1 MFRYFRTVFLSA
13 IIFTTTFIP
22 AYASR
27 FALIIGNGDY
37 QHVPSLR
44 NPVNDA
50 NDIAAILKTL
60 GFQVVV
66 KHNADK
72 KTMVK
77 AMQDFGKQLI
87 HGGVGLF
94 YFSGH
99 GLQNKNNNYLVPVD
113 AKINSEADIE
123 FEGFNANRVLAHM
136 EQAKNGVNL
145 VILDASRNNP
155 YKTTT
160 LKSLRKGL
168 AKMDSPSGTLIAF
181 ATAPNKPSWGGSLEE
196 RNSVYTK
203 HLLAALLRSAHWS
216 VPDLFIDVRDKV
228 MEETKDKEVQQV
240 PWESISLRKR
250 FCFGTCGSG
259 NEDLGQQRAELERQR
274 IELERQRA
282 LLEREKSRQKEEAI
296 LTEQGRLKAE
306 AELAEQSPQK
316 TELARLKAEPK
327 LQAEESRQ
335 SEEAGLKA
343 EKERLARKSEKREL
357 AQKLRECEKHFQ
369 ANRLTAGKGGIAL
382 ACYQWVLKKDPK
394 NAQALT
400 GLKNLEAHYITGIKR
415 AFFKGQRNKAKQYLA
430 ILRKVNPQSSKLLIL
445 ETQLLTLSLSN
456 RYSNN
461 GNGTVTDNKKGLIW
475 LKNANCFGEQNW
487 KMAMQSAAKL
497 AHGRCLLRDGS
508 RQGMWR
514 LPTKDEWEAMI
525 DKKYV
530 EKNNYSQPAISNAA
544 GTGKWTEGD
553 AFSGVQAS
561 DYWSSTT
568 DAGNDSR
575 AWSVY
580 LDYGYVGSNDKAYTY
595 YVWPVR
601 DKQ

>member
-1 MFRYFRTVFLSA
+1 MFCYFRTVFLSA

-37 QHVPSLR
+37 QHIPKLHH
-44 NPVNDA
+44 PVNDA
-50 NDIAAILKTL
+50 HDMGAILKTL

-66 KHNADK
+66 KRNADK

-77 AMQDFGKQLI
+77 AVQDLGKQLS

-99 GLQNKNNNYLVPVD
+99 GLQSKNLNYLVPVD
-113 AKINSEADIE
+113 ALINSEADIE
-123 FEGFNANRVLAHM
+123 FEGFDANRVLAQM
-136 EQAKNGVNL
+136 EQAKNEVNF
-145 VILDASRNNP
+145 VILDTSQDNP
-155 YKTTT
+155 YKTSTFKG
-160 LKSLRKGL
+160 LLRNGL
-168 AKMDSPSGTLIAF
+168 AKMDSPPGTLIAF
-181 ATAPNKPSWGGSLEE
+181 ATAPNKPSWAGKLEE

-228 MEETKDKEVQQV
+228 MEETKDKKVPQA

-250 FCFGTCGSG
+250 FCFGTCASSHK
-259 NEDLGQQRAELERQR
+259 DLGLQRAELERQR

-296 LTEQGRLKAE
+296 LTEQTKLKVE
-306 AELAEQSPQK
+306 PELAEQSPQK
-316 TELARLKAEPK
+316 TSLAKLKAE
-327 LQAEESRQ
+327 QSRQ

-343 EKERLARKSEKREL
+343 EQERLARQEESEKREV

-369 ANRLTAGKGGIAL
+369 ADRLTSGKGITAL
-382 ACYQWVLKKDPK
+382 ACYQWVLKKDPN

-400 GLKNLEAHYITGIKR
+400 GLKHLEAHYITGIKR

-430 ILRKVNPQSSKLLIL
+430 ILRKVNPQSSKLAIL
-445 ETQLLTLSLSN
+445 ETQFLTLSLSN
-456 RYSNN
+456 RYTNN
-461 GNGTVTDNKKGLIW
+461 GNGTVTDNKNGLIW
-475 LKNANCFGEQNW
+475 LKNANCFGEHNW
-487 KMAMQSAAKL
+487 KIAMQSAAKL
-497 AHGRCLLRDGS
+497 AHGRCGLRDAS

-514 LPTKDEWEAMI
+514 LPTKDEWKAMI

-530 EKNNYSQPAISNAA
+530 DRNYSQPAISNAA

-568 DAGNDSR
+568 DADNDSH

>member
-1 MFRYFRTVFLSA
+1 MFRYFRTVFLSV
-13 IIFTTTFIP
+13 IIFSTTFIP

-27 FALIIGNGDY
+27 FALLIGNGDY

-44 NPVNDA
+44 NPINDA
-50 NDIAAILKTL
+50 NDMGAILKTL

-77 AMQDFGKQLI
+77 AVQYFGKQLI
-87 HGGVGLF
+87 QGGVGLF

-99 GLQNKNNNYLVPVD
+99 GLQSKNHNYLVPVD

-123 FEGFNANRVLAHM
+123 FEGFDAKRVLAQM
-136 EQAKNGVNL
+136 EQAKNGINL
-145 VILDASRNNP
+145 AIFDASRENP

-160 LKSLRKGL
+160 LKGLKKGL

-181 ATAPNKPSWGGSLEE
+181 ATAPNKLSWAGQPDE

-203 HLLAALLRSAHWS
+203 HLLAALLRSPHWS
-216 VPDLFIDVRDKV
+216 APDLFIDVRDKV
-228 MEETKDKEVQQV
+228 MEETKDKEVQQT

-250 FCFGTCGSG
+250 FCFGECGSG
-259 NEDLGQQRAELERQR
+259 NEELGLQRAELERQR
-274 IELERQRA
+274 IELEQQRD
-282 LLEREKSRQKEEAI
+282 LLEREKFRKEAI
-296 LTEQGRLKAE
+296 LTEQTKLKAE
-306 AELAEQSPQK
+306 PELAEQ
-316 TELARLKAEPK
+316 
-327 LQAEESRQ
+327 SRQ
-335 SEEAGLKA
+335 SEEAGVKA
-343 EKERLARKSEKREL
+343 KKEHLARQEESEKREL
-357 AQKLRECEKHFQ
+357 AQKLRECEKKFQ
-369 ANRLTAGKGGIAL
+369 ADRLTVGKGGTAL
-382 ACYQWVLKKDPK
+382 ACYQWVLKKDP
-394 NAQALT
+394 NNVQALT
-400 GLKNLEAHYITGIKR
+400 GLKNLEAHYVIGIKR

-430 ILRKVNPQSSKLLIL
+430 ILRKINPQSSKLALL
-445 ETQLLTLSLSN
+445 EKKLSTLSLSN
-456 RYSNN
+456 HYTNN
-461 GNGTVTDNKKGLIW
+461 GNGTVTDNKIGLIW
-475 LKNANCFGEQNW
+475 LKNANCFGEHKWNV
-487 KMAMQSAAKL
+487 AIQSAAKL
-497 AHGRCLLRDGS
+497 AHGRCGLRDGS

-530 EKNNYSQPAISNAA
+530 ERNYSQPTISNAA

-568 DAGNDSR
+568 DVDNDSR

-601 DKQ
+601 DKP